1 MFREWVCLDHT
12 GLAGHKA
19 QQWWK
24 TRFGGRE
31 RVTMSDALGNMLF
44 PQQLIEWTKTITVKK
59 NGKFFE
65 IVGYNK
71 PLHEAT

>member
-1 MFREWVCLDHT
+1 
-12 GLAGHKA
+12 
-19 QQWWK
+19 
-24 TRFGGRE
+24 
-31 RVTMSDALGNMLF
+31 MSDALGNMLF